1 MLIVGLLNILAI
13 CTLITY
19 FSGGGVVPC
28 IINYLKLYKMRYIL
42 ITLAILLWM
51 FSIQLKKHIG
61 FVNNITEDYKKL
73 VEQIILSL
81 TDAELAVFNS
91 ILKSP
96 IDQES
101 SAISTTNPLTVFQRI
116 LFIVF
121 IMILGILVNMGDS
134 TFLMIPFVGMF
145 IAEYYTQ
152 KTLRHIIA
160 QYAIA
165 QLTINPYKVFKAMEA
180 VNNMYITTILPQ
192 EPLILNFI

>member
-1 MLIVGLLNILAI
+1 
-13 CTLITY
+13 
-19 FSGGGVVPC
+19 
-28 IINYLKLYKMRYIL
+28 MRYIL

-51 FSIQLKKHIG
+51 FSIQLKKHIE
-61 FVNNITEDYKKL
+61 FVNNITEDDKK
-73 VEQIILSL
+73 VVQQIILSL

-96 IDQES
+96 IDQQYFDFSKEYMS

-116 LFIVF
+116 LFVVF
-121 IMILGILVNMGDS
+121 IMILGILVNIGDS
-134 TFLMIPFVGMF
+134 TLLMIPFAGIF